1 MTKNNTKTMSETGV
15 YQVDLISSAKINEKL
30 LSSYKFDIQN
40 LDFDEETLELISEC
54 SEINPQGFLE
64 IYIESE
70 NAKFSNSDELVS
82 LIKNL
87 DSIIEFANKSEF
99 SWNVEFPYSRKSWQK
114 NAFEWE
120 LVYDENDDYDVDDNY
135 DEWNNDTDW

>member
-99 SWNVEFPYSRKSWQK
+99 SWTVEFPYSRKSWQK

>member
-1 MTKNNTKTMSETGV
+1 MSETGV
-15 YQVDLISSAKINEKL
+15 YQVDLVSSTKINEKI
-30 LSSYKFDIQN
+30 LSSYKFDIQK

-54 SEINPQGFLE
+54 SEINTQGFLE

-70 NAKFSNSDELVS
+70 NAKLFNSDELVS

-99 SWNVEFPYSRKSWQK
+99 SWTVEFPYSRKSWQK
-114 NAFEWE
+114 NALEWE
-120 LVYDENDDYDVDDNY
+120 LVYDENDDYDGDDNY
-135 DEWNNDTDW
+135 DEWNEDSDW

>member
-1 MTKNNTKTMSETGV
+1 VTKNNTKTMSETGV

>member
-15 YQVDLISSAKINEKL
+15 YQVDLVSSTKINEKI
-30 LSSYKFDIQN
+30 LSSYKFDIQK

-54 SEINPQGFLE
+54 SEINTQGFLE

-99 SWNVEFPYSRKSWQK
+99 SWTVEFPYSRKSWQK
-114 NAFEWE
+114 NALEWE
-120 LVYDENDDYDVDDNY
+120 LVYDENDDYDGDDNY
-135 DEWNNDTDW
+135 DEWNEDSDW

>member
-1 MTKNNTKTMSETGV
+1 VTKNNTKTMSETGV

-99 SWNVEFPYSRKSWQK
+99 SWTVEFPYSRKSWQK
-114 NAFEWE
+114 NALEWE
-120 LVYDENDDYDVDDNY
+120 LVYDENDDYDGDDNY
-135 DEWNNDTDW
+135 DEWNEDSDW

>member
-1 MTKNNTKTMSETGV
+1 MSETGV

-70 NAKFSNSDELVS
+70 NAKLFNSDELVS

-99 SWNVEFPYSRKSWQK
+99 SWTVEFPYSRKSWQK
-114 NAFEWE
+114 NALEWE
-120 LVYDENDDYDVDDNY
+120 LVYDENDDYDGDDNY
-135 DEWNNDTDW
+135 DEWNEDSDW

>member
-1 MTKNNTKTMSETGV
+1 MTENNSKTMSETGV

>member
-1 MTKNNTKTMSETGV
+1 VTKNNTKTMSETGV

-70 NAKFSNSDELVS
+70 NAKLFNSDELVS

-99 SWNVEFPYSRKSWQK
+99 SWTVEFPYSRKSWQK
-114 NAFEWE
+114 NALEWE
-120 LVYDENDDYDVDDNY
+120 LVYDENDDYDGDDNY
-135 DEWNNDTDW
+135 DEWNEDSDW

>member
-15 YQVDLISSAKINEKL
+15 YQVDLVSSTKINEKL
-30 LSSYKFDIQN
+30 LSSYKFDIQK

-54 SEINPQGFLE
+54 SEINTQGFLE

-99 SWNVEFPYSRKSWQK
+99 SWTVEFPYSRKSWQK
-114 NAFEWE
+114 NALEWE
-120 LVYDENDDYDVDDNY
+120 LVYDENDDYDGDDNY
-135 DEWNNDTDW
+135 DEWNEDSDW

>member
-54 SEINPQGFLE
+54 SEINTQGFLE

-70 NAKFSNSDELVS
+70 NAKLFNSDELVS

>member
-1 MTKNNTKTMSETGV
+1 MSETGV
-15 YQVDLISSAKINEKL
+15 YQVDLVSSTKINEKI
-30 LSSYKFDIQN
+30 LSSYKFDIQK

-54 SEINPQGFLE
+54 SEINTQGFLE

-70 NAKFSNSDELVS
+70 NAKLSNSDELVS

-99 SWNVEFPYSRKSWQK
+99 SWTVEFPYSRKSWQK
-114 NAFEWE
+114 NALEWE
-120 LVYDENDDYDVDDNY
+120 LVYDENDDYDGDDNY
-135 DEWNNDTDW
+135 DEWNEDSDW

>member
-1 MTKNNTKTMSETGV
+1 MSETGV

-54 SEINPQGFLE
+54 SEINTQGFLE

-70 NAKFSNSDELVS
+70 NAKLFNSDELVS

>member
-1 MTKNNTKTMSETGV
+1 MSETGV

-99 SWNVEFPYSRKSWQK
+99 SWTVEFPYSRKSWQK
-114 NAFEWE
+114 NALEWE
-120 LVYDENDDYDVDDNY
+120 LVYDENDDYDGDDNY
-135 DEWNNDTDW
+135 DEWNEDSDW

>member
-1 MTKNNTKTMSETGV
+1 MTENNSKTMSETGV
-15 YQVDLISSAKINEKL
+15 YQVDLVSSTKINEKI
-30 LSSYKFDIQN
+30 LSSYKFDIQK

-54 SEINPQGFLE
+54 SEINTQGFLE

-70 NAKFSNSDELVS
+70 NAKLSNSDELVS

-99 SWNVEFPYSRKSWQK
+99 SWTVEFPYSRKSWQK
-114 NAFEWE
+114 NAIEWE
-120 LVYDENDDYDVDDNY
+120 LVYDENDDYDGDDNY
-135 DEWNNDTDW
+135 DEWNEDSDW

>member
-1 MTKNNTKTMSETGV
+1 MSETGV
-15 YQVDLISSAKINEKL
+15 YQVDLVSSTKINEKL
-30 LSSYKFDIQN
+30 LSSYKFDIQK

-54 SEINPQGFLE
+54 SEINTQGFLE

-70 NAKFSNSDELVS
+70 NAKLFNSDELVS

-99 SWNVEFPYSRKSWQK
+99 SWTVEFPYSRKSWQK
-114 NAFEWE
+114 NALEWE
-120 LVYDENDDYDVDDNY
+120 LVYDENDDYDGDDNY
-135 DEWNNDTDW
+135 DEWNEDSDW

>member
-70 NAKFSNSDELVS
+70 NAKLFNSDELVS

-99 SWNVEFPYSRKSWQK
+99 SWTVEFPYSRKSWQK
-114 NAFEWE
+114 NALEWE
-120 LVYDENDDYDVDDNY
+120 LVYDENDDYDGDDNY
-135 DEWNNDTDW
+135 DEWNEDSDW

>member
-1 MTKNNTKTMSETGV
+1 MSETGV

>member
-30 LSSYKFDIQN
+30 LSSYKFDIQK

-54 SEINPQGFLE
+54 SEINTQGFLE

-70 NAKFSNSDELVS
+70 NAKLFNSDELVS

-99 SWNVEFPYSRKSWQK
+99 SWTVEFPYSRKSWQK
-114 NAFEWE
+114 NALEWE
-120 LVYDENDDYDVDDNY
+120 LVYDENDDYDGDDNY
-135 DEWNNDTDW
+135 DEWNEDSDW